1 MVFIFRKAL
10 CNIIAYKGQIIIMK
24 NKFNKKK
31 NFIFALLV
39 PALFI
44 SSYICGYKVSMVYN
58 KTFEKA
64 YNKTVDKISKYIIIF
79 EENFIERIYVDKSV

>member
-1 MVFIFRKAL
+1 MVFIFLKAL

-31 NFIFALLV
+31 KFIFVLLV

-58 KTFEKA
+58 
-64 YNKTVDKISKYIIIF
+64 
-79 EENFIERIYVDKSV
+79 